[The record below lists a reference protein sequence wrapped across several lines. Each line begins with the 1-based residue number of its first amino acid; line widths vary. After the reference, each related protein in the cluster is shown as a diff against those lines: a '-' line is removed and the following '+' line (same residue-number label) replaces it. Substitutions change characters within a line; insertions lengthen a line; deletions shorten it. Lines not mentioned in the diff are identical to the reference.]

1 MMDERE
7 KAEFAAYILKFEA
20 STGLPSDEKNR
31 SAKSKDNDRDT
42 RQIRLVVASFIL
54 TVLLTATG
62 IVATQFFRWDNGR
75 LIPGM
80 IPVFDSTK
88 FATASDV
95 ERLQSSAYNADR
107 ILKAA
112 INSVGKPYGAG
123 IQIAEFAALKESV
136 TLIGERLSVLEKSI
150 ADNPEKALSI
160 PMLRKDQENMA
171 KAIEQNKLS
180 LNVELARIY
189 DQQKWMLGGIGT
201 VLLAAVT
208 ALLSVLY
215 KMVFKT
221 KDAE

>member
-20 STGLPSDEKNR
+20 NTGLPSEERNR
-31 SAKSKDNDRDT
+31 SAKSKDNGRDT

-75 LIPGM
+75 LRSGT